1 MKREE
6 IDRRIGMPDV
16 EQEWARFLQEV
27 IRQSSPDAPRNPRR
41 RGTLI
46 KVAAILIVALCFS
59 GVIIAEVYQGQ
70 MKAGKDV
77 VLDTTATTQPLVEYL
92 GDVSRTYKG
101 KVETRK
107 DVYRVHL
114 CAGTWISP
122 SNGKEYIEEDPY
134 MLTRLYCVR
143 KGRLILMLDGKPFD
157 HKTLPAIT
165 NKALRKIEERVQ
177 GDDLTVNFITK
188 DMQVPLEITGNLP
201 RVMTILLPGQGE
213 IDLVYGKAQEGNWMN
228 CSVTSWTLTPWG
240 WSVAKEF
247 ERVRK
252 VPNFQAYIYV
262 STEAEETDVA
272 RAQKMLQEVGIENVT
287 VKRDIP
293 IHHFTDEQ
301 LRSWAQEEKA
311 KGTPYG
317 KLYDKMAPRGMAAED
332 VRQQWHIVKEVY
344 GVKK

>member
-1 MKREE
+1 
-6 IDRRIGMPDV
+6 MPDV

-134 MLTRLYCVR
+134 MLTRLYCAR

>member
-1 MKREE
+1 
-6 IDRRIGMPDV
+6 MPDV

>member
-1 MKREE
+1 M
-6 IDRRIGMPDV
+6 
-16 EQEWARFLQEV
+16 
-27 IRQSSPDAPRNPRR
+27 
-41 RGTLI
+41 
-46 KVAAILIVALCFS
+46 
-59 GVIIAEVYQGQ
+59 
-70 MKAGKDV
+70 
-77 VLDTTATTQPLVEYL
+77 
-92 GDVSRTYKG
+92 
-101 KVETRK
+101 
-107 DVYRVHL
+107 
-114 CAGTWISP
+114 
-122 SNGKEYIEEDPY
+122 
-134 MLTRLYCVR
+134 
-143 KGRLILMLDGKPFD
+143 
-157 HKTLPAIT
+157 
-165 NKALRKIEERVQ
+165 
-177 GDDLTVNFITK
+177 
-188 DMQVPLEITGNLP
+188 PLEIIGNLP
-201 RVMTILLPGQGE
+201 RVITILLPGQGQ

-317 KLYDKMAPRGMAAED
+317 KLYDKMAPRGMAGED